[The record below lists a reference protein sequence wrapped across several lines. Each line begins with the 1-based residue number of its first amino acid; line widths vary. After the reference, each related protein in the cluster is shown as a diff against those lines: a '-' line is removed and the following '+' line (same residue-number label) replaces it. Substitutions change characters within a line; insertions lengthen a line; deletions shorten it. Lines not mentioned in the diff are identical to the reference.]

1 MQNKNTPEN
10 TRKTVLSGVQPTGN
24 LHLGNYLGSI
34 INWLEMQNNY
44 NCLFGIMN
52 MHSITL
58 YQEPSLLKQNI
69 YKTLASYIACGLDP
83 NKATIFLQSD
93 ISEHAELAWLLGTIT
108 PLGWLNRMTQFK
120 EKKSHNNQAGNSE
133 NLGLYSY
140 PVLMTADIL
149 LYNADLV
156 PVGEDQKQ
164 HLELARDIAN
174 NFNRIFKNN
183 FFTLP
188 EPLIVKETKRIMS
201 LQDGSKKMSKSD
213 IIDNSR
219 INLDDEEEII
229 IKKVKRAKT
238 DSADNFNYHPNNINN
253 SQEMIN
259 LVNIFSGLTNISHEK
274 IANDYQGL
282 NYGKFKGDLAEIMVA
297 KIKPIQQNI
306 QKLINEKQ
314 YLDKILQESRSKVK
328 DIASQNLKKIYS
340 IIGF

>member
-1 MQNKNTPEN
+1 
-10 TRKTVLSGVQPTGN
+10 
-24 LHLGNYLGSI
+24 
-34 INWLEMQNNY
+34 
-44 NCLFGIMN
+44 
-52 MHSITL
+52 
-58 YQEPSLLKQNI
+58 
-69 YKTLASYIACGLDP
+69 
-83 NKATIFLQSD
+83 
-93 ISEHAELAWLLGTIT
+93 
-108 PLGWLNRMTQFK
+108 
-120 EKKSHNNQAGNSE
+120 
-133 NLGLYSY
+133 
-140 PVLMTADIL
+140 
-149 LYNADLV
+149 
-156 PVGEDQKQ
+156 
-164 HLELARDIAN
+164 
-174 NFNRIFKNN
+174 
-183 FFTLP
+183 
-188 EPLIVKETKRIMS
+188 MS
-201 LQDGSKKMSKSD
+201 LQDGNKKMSKSD

-259 LVNIFSGLTNISHEK
+259 LVNIFSGLTNINHEK

-314 YLDKILQESRSKVK
+314 YLDKILWESKSKVK

>member
-1 MQNKNTPEN
+1 MQNKNTPEIVK
-10 TRKTVLSGVQPTGN
+10 KTVLSGVQPTGN

-69 YKTLASYIACGLDP
+69 YKTLASYIACGLNPD
-83 NKATIFLQSD
+83 KATIFLQSD

-120 EKKSHNNQAGNSE
+120 EKKSNNNQAGNSE

-201 LQDGSKKMSKSD
+201 LQDGNKKMSKSD

-259 LVNIFSGLTNISHEK
+259 LVNIFSGLTNINHEK

-314 YLDKILQESRSKVK
+314 YLDKILWESKSKVK